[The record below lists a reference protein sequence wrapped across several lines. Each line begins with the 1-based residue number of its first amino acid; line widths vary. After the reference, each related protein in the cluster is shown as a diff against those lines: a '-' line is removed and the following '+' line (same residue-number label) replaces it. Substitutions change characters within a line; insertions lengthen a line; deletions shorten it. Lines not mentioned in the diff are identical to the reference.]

1 MGQVIVKPIKE
12 HAWAR
17 MARYQKCHDGIV
29 VNKNRQG
36 YITGLSKKEA
46 EQAENELA
54 LEAGTL
60 GPYSDYWKDF
70 VVTITDKPLRLNPDK
85 SVKDFL
91 DYKALLMSSRVCNS
105 SSERAKWPKAEYIMI
120 DAEEEAREE
129 NKGIDNEVDAMSTF
143 SNLTMNEKKDYLK
156 LFGQNPLEMSDS
168 IVTNTLFKLAKDKS
182 EKFNE
187 ITNMDFRK
195 TKVLVWDLLAA
206 RVLTMK
212 GGQVFYGDISL
223 GRGQEEAVI
232 FLEEAEN
239 QDLKISLKGELEK

>member
-36 YITGLSKKEA
+36 YITGLTRKEA
-46 EQAENELA
+46 EQAEKELA
-54 LEAGTL
+54 LDPGTL

-70 VVTITDKPLRLNPDK
+70 VVTITDKPLRLDPEK
-85 SVKDFL
+85 SIKDFL

-105 SSERAKWPKAEYIMI
+105 TKDRAKWPKAEYLMI
-120 DAEEEAREE
+120 DAEEEAKEE
-129 NKGIDNEVDAMSTF
+129 NKGIDNEVEAMATF
-143 SNLTMNEKKDYLK
+143 AQLTINEKKDYLK
-156 LFGQNPLEMSDS
+156 LFGKNPLEMSDS
-168 IVTNTLFKLAKDKS
+168 IVTNSLFKLAKDES

-187 ITNMDFRK
+187 ITNMSFRK

-206 RVLTMK
+206 KILKMK
-212 GGQVFYGDISL
+212 GGQIFYNDISL
-223 GRGQEEAVI
+223 GRGQDEAVR
-232 FLEEAEN
+232 FLEDSEN
-239 QDLKISLKGELEK
+239 QDLKISLKGELE